1 MIKRIHL
8 KKIYLVLV
16 SIIAFLSLNIESS
29 NPLKVLILGDSISAG
44 YGIPLKNQ
52 WITILQ
58 DDFNSKQKNIKL
70 INASVSGETT
80 IGGKSKVQKLLKDHK
95 PNYILIELG
104 GNDGLRGYPVSKI
117 KDNLIKICDIALKQD
132 VNVGL
137 MQIRLPPNY
146 GKRYVQSFENIYKDI
161 SKIKEIILIP
171 FMLNTIALETDLMQE
186 DGIHPNIQA
195 QKLISEKMAISINY
209 LMQ

>member
-1 MIKRIHL
+1 MKKRTHL
-8 KKIYLVLV
+8 KKIYLALV
-16 SIIAFLSLNIESS
+16 SIIAFLSVNIESS

-80 IGGKSKVQKLLKDHK
+80 IGGKSRVQKLLKDHK

-104 GNDGLRGYPVSKI
+104 GNDGLRGYPVNKI

>member
-1 MIKRIHL
+1 
-8 KKIYLVLV
+8 
-16 SIIAFLSLNIESS
+16 
-29 NPLKVLILGDSISAG
+29 
-44 YGIPLKNQ
+44 
-52 WITILQ
+52 
-58 DDFNSKQKNIKL
+58 
-70 INASVSGETT
+70 
-80 IGGKSKVQKLLKDHK
+80 
-95 PNYILIELG
+95 
-104 GNDGLRGYPVSKI
+104 
-117 KDNLIKICDIALKQD
+117 
-132 VNVGL
+132 

>member
-209 LMQ
+209 LIQ